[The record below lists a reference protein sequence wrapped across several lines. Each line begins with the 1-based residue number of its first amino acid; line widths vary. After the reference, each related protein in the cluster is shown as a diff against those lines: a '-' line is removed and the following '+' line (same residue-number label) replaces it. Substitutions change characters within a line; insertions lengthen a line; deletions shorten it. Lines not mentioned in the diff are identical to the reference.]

1 MCYVVYSYKHDD
13 SETLVD
19 DVEFTATDGTNSVDF
34 VLQVKVMTVTV
45 PLHECGEVVLTFL
58 HGPNFNWFLRVQ
70 LLKGMYDDT
79 FMQINV
85 VPRYRVKSVL
95 YNS

>member
-1 MCYVVYSYKHDD
+1 MDD
-13 SETLVD
+13 I
-19 DVEFTATDGTNSVDF
+19 EFTATDGTNSVDF

-45 PLHECGEVVLTFL
+45 PLHKCGEVVLTFL
-58 HGPNFNWFLRVQ
+58 HGPHFHWFLRVQ